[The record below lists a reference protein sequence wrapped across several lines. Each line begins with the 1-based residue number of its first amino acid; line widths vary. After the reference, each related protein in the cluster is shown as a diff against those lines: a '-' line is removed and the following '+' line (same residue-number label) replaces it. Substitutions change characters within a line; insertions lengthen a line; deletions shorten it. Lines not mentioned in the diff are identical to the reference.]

1 MTKEYYLEVSFNAG
15 MDYGIIQDEIEDLL
29 GYSDGSGYG
38 FGRRDLSYTF
48 HNLNSLRSAVKKVRS
63 LPRQIK
69 CSATD
74 ITDDDNWEEV
84 SLRNIR

>member
-1 MTKEYYLEVSFNAG
+1 VTKEYYLEISFNAG
-15 MDYGIIQDEIEDLL
+15 MDYGIIQDEAEDLL
-29 GYSDGSGYG
+29 GYSNGSGYG

-48 HNLNSLRSAVKKVRS
+48 HDLNSLKAAVRKVRR
-63 LPRQIK
+63 LPRRIK

-74 ITDDDNWEEV
+74 ITDGDNWKDV